1 MRKESTLSAAP
12 SGLGVIKADKAS
24 KVHGGSIVFDAD
36 QPFGTVSFP
45 ANPAHVPEAPIL
57 LVLFSGGSTKVNPR
71 IVSAVP
77 INMVNLVRR
86 PLFRH
91 VKPSQAVRHIFDL
104 ADFDYPVTV
113 RAKVSGNTARLGP
126 GVRNEP
132 SELTGFPVV
141 MQDIPERVGFQI
153 RSHGKMVAQWGIEVT
168 Q

>member
-1 MRKESTLSAAP
+1 MRKESILSNAP
-12 SGLGVIKADKAS
+12 GGLGVIKADKAA

-36 QPFGTVSFP
+36 QPLGAVSFP
-45 ANPAHVPEAPIL
+45 ANPAHVPETPVL
-57 LVLFSGGSTKVNPR
+57 LVLLPGGSTKVSPR

-91 VKPSQAVRHIFDL
+91 VKPRQAVRHILDL
-104 ADFDYPVTV
+104 ADLDDPVTV
-113 RAKVSGNTARLGP
+113 RAKIPRNAARLRP

-132 SELTGFPVV
+132 SELAGFPVV
-141 MQDIPERVGFQI
+141 MQELPEGVGFQI
-153 RSHGKMVAQWGIEVT
+153 RSHGKIIAQWGTEVT

>member
-1 MRKESTLSAAP
+1 MRKESILSN
-12 SGLGVIKADKAS
+12 SSGGLGVIKADKAA

-36 QPFGTVSFP
+36 QPLGAVSFP
-45 ANPAHVPEAPIL
+45 ADPAHFPETPVL
-57 LVLFSGGSTKVNPR
+57 LVLLLGGSTKVSPR

-77 INMVNLVRR
+77 INMVNLVHR

-91 VKPSQAVRHIFDL
+91 VKPRKAVRHIFDL

-113 RAKVSGNTARLGP
+113 RAKVSGNTAGLGP

-141 MQDIPERVGFQI
+141 MQDLPEGVGFQI